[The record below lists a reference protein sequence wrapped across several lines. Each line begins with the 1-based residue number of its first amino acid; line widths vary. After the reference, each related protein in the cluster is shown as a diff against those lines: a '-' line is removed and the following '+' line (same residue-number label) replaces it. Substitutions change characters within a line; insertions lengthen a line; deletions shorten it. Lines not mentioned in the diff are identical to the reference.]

1 MQEKLEKATEEFKK
15 YSERFASLFKET
27 FQCLEEM
34 KVHTKLTTEAINAM
48 SSSLNTWAHG
58 QVFARG
64 CFEPFAQKNS
74 LKLSKY
80 LLN

>member
-48 SSSLNTWAHG
+48 SSSLNT
-58 QVFARG
+58 
-64 CFEPFAQKNS
+64 
-74 LKLSKY
+74 
-80 LLN
+80 